1 MPGTSEHQDLSGA
14 AAAFA
19 RQQAR
24 TRRFS
29 LGVPRKFTVAPGGER
44 VVFLRSPAGDDPLAD
59 LWVFE
64 TGSRDE
70 RQVASASALL
80 GGGDEDLP
88 LEERVRRE
96 RSREL
101 SGGIVDYA
109 CDEAVANAAFTL
121 GGRLWW
127 LPLAGP
133 GPGPAAGARQLPSP
147 SGVVDPRPSP
157 DGTKVAFLAGAALY
171 CVATDLATD
180 VTTPGQGGAVVVAV
194 EEGEVTWGAA
204 EFIAAEEMNRSRGY
218 WWAPDSTCLLACR
231 ADSSAVP
238 VWWTADPA
246 GPAEPPQ
253 PHRYPVAGSQDVEVS
268 LWALEPRE
276 GGGARRQVRW
286 DAARFPYLADVHW
299 SGGGPPLLLVVQRDH
314 HAAAVLSV
322 DMATGATEVVREVA
336 EPTWVDW
343 VPGTPAWT
351 GDGRLVWSVADSGS
365 WRLEV
370 GDELVTP
377 PGLQVAEVSATRGE
391 VVFRAWAEPEVIE
404 VWAWSAG
411 QGLRQVTDVGGVS
424 ACAGERALKVVLSRC
439 MARHGQRAQVV
450 MEGLAPVDLAD
461 RAETPV
467 VGPTVLFS
475 KVGERRLSVGV
486 VLPTGHRGGKLPVIM
501 SPYGGPGHQR
511 VVAARAFWLEAQ
523 WFADQGFAV
532 VVVDGRGVPGR
543 GPDWE
548 REVYLDLAGP
558 VLEDQVDGLLALA
571 AEMPELDLG
580 RVGIR
585 GWSFGGY
592 LAALA
597 VLARPDVFHAAVAG
611 APVTDW
617 RYYDTYYTER
627 FLGHPD
633 QHPEVYQRT
642 SLLPLAPKLARPLM
656 LVHGLADD
664 NVYAVHTLALSGA
677 LFVAQRPHS
686 VLPLPGVTHVAAAA
700 EVTEGLLMG
709 AVEFFRTAL
718 AAPAPL

>member
-1 MPGTSEHQDLSGA
+1 VPGTQEDKDPSPAG
-14 AAAFA
+14 FA

-44 VVFLRSPAGDDPLAD
+44 VVFLRSPAGDDPVAD
-59 LWVFE
+59 LWVFDTASGE
-64 TGSRDE
+64 E
-70 RQVASASALL
+70 RLVVNARALL
-80 GGGDEDLP
+80 GGGEEDLP
-88 LEERVRRE
+88 PEERARRE

-109 CDEAVANAAFTL
+109 CDEKGAYAAFTL
-121 GGRLWW
+121 GGHLWW
-127 LPLAGP
+127 APLAGLDATL
-133 GPGPAAGARQLPSP
+133 PARRLPAP
-147 SGVVDPRPSP
+147 DGVVDPRPSP

-171 CVATDLATD
+171 CVGSD
-180 VTTPGQGGAVVVAV
+180 GGAEPVLVAA
-194 EEGEVTWGAA
+194 EDGGKGQESEVSWGAA
-204 EFIAAEEMNRSRGY
+204 EFIAAEEMDRYRGY
-218 WWAPDSTCLLACR
+218 WWAPDSSCLLAAR

-246 GPAEPPQ
+246 EPSAPPR
-253 PHRYPVAGSQDVEVS
+253 PHRYPVAGAEDAEVS
-268 LWALEPRE
+268 LWVLEPSA

-286 DAARFPYLADVHW
+286 DAARYPYLAVVHW
-299 SGGGPPLLLVVQRDH
+299 SAGGPPLLLVVQRDH
-314 HAAAVLSV
+314 HRAVVLTV
-322 DMATGATEVVREVA
+322 DTATGATGELLELA
-336 EPTWVDW
+336 EETWVDW

-351 GDGRLVWSVADSGS
+351 ADGQLVWSVAASGT
-365 WRLEV
+365 WRLQV

-377 PGLQVAEVSATRGE
+377 PGLQVAEVSGAGPE

-404 VWAWSAG
+404 VWAWSAAG
-411 QGLRQVTDVGGVS
+411 GLRQLTRFGGVA
-424 ACAGERALKVVLSRC
+424 ACAGEGRVKVVVGRC
-439 MARHGQRAQVV
+439 MEWHGQRAQVV
-450 MEGLAPVDLAD
+450 VEGSAPTDLAD
-461 RAETPV
+461 HSETPV
-467 VGPTVLFS
+467 VGPAVLFF
-475 KVGERRLSVGV
+475 KAGQRRLSVGV
-486 VLPTGHRGGKLPVIM
+486 VLPTGHTGGKLPVIM
-501 SPYGGPGHQR
+501 SPYGGPGHQQ
-511 VVAARAFWLEAQ
+511 VLAARAFWLEAQ

-543 GPDWE
+543 GPEWE

-558 VLEDQVDGLLALA
+558 VLEDQVDGLLAVA
-571 AEMPELDLG
+571 AEVPELDLG

-633 QHPEVYQRT
+633 RHPEAYQRT
-642 SLLPLAPKLARPLM
+642 SLLPLAPRLARPLM

-686 VLPLPGVTHVAAAA
+686 VVPLPGVTHVAAAA
-700 EVTEGLLMG
+700 DVTESLLVG
-709 AVEFFRTAL
+709 AVEFFRAAL
-718 AAPAPL
+718 VAPGAA